1 MAENNDFGTVISST
15 TAMYLGGLFDT
26 PVEPSKPR
34 SNGRLHEQPRERKYP
49 AIARATTLTAA
60 IYLRISDP
68 KQRIANQLPVLE
80 RICQDRGWKI
90 VDVYEDA
97 ESGKLGPEKRPE
109 FARMLADAESGKWGV
124 LVFWALD
131 RISRQGAFVT
141 LGYLDRLTKNGVKY
155 VSAQEPFL
163 DSGGPFG
170 EVILTLPAC
179 VAKLERERH
188 SERTKAGIAHR
199 RTKGAYVGRTPR
211 MVALDKLKLC
221 IAAGFSHNQV
231 AKVFAISRST
241 AADYVR
247 LFKTGNLAE
256 IERRNAI
263 AADVAG
269 RKARVEEMKP

>member
-1 MAENNDFGTVISST
+1 MRV
-15 TAMYLGGLFDT
+15 
-26 PVEPSKPR
+26 
-34 SNGRLHEQPRERKYP
+34 
-49 AIARATTLTAA
+49 
-60 IYLRISDP
+60 SDP
-68 KQRIANQLPVLE
+68 KQELANQRPILE
-80 RICQDRGWKI
+80 RICQERGWKI
-90 VDVYEDA
+90 IDVYEDV
-97 ESGKLGPEKRPE
+97 ESGKLGPEGRPE
-109 FARMLADAESGKWGV
+109 FARMLHDAESGKWSH
-124 LVFWALD
+124 LVFFALD
-131 RISRQGAFVT
+131 RLSRQGAFVT
-141 LGYLDRLTKNGVKY
+141 LGYLDRLTRSGVKY
-155 VSAQEPFL
+155 VSACEPFL

-170 EVILTLPAC
+170 EVILTLLAC

-221 IAAGFSHNQV
+221 VAAGFSHNQV

-247 LFKTGNLAE
+247 LYKTGNLAE

-269 RKARVEEMKP
+269 RKERVKELS